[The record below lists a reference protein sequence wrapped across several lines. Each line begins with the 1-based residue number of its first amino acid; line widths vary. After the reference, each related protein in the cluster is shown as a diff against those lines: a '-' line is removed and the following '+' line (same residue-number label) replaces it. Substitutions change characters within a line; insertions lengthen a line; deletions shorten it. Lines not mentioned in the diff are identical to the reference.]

1 MKGRNLAGKR
11 QKVKGKGQKSEN
23 IQAFF
28 SPFPKFFASFLRL
41 SVLALFTAY
50 CSLLTVNAQSVYE
63 NRRIENVAVAFE
75 GNDRAISAAQQF
87 ELTIRSVLGETYS
100 AVKVRDAL
108 DTLYKTRRI
117 VSVKVEATPLD
128 ATGVNLRFVIKRKTE
143 AEQININIG
152 STVGDKVTEQ
162 ELLLKLNLTN
172 PGASV
177 TEQTLRDNA
186 DAILVYLRE
195 RGFFNAEVTYTQAPL
210 KSETEV
216 AVTFLVTPNAQAKVD
231 KFSIS
236 IEGFDAAKIQ
246 QKIKLKPGE
255 LFSRETLAKDVE
267 KIRKALREEDFL
279 APELE
284 EPRVVFD
291 RDDPRNVVEI
301 TLNGKVG
308 ATVNVTVNAGEDEKV
323 GKGKQEELLSVR
335 REGTLDY
342 ASIIEGSRRLRNY
355 FQEKGYFFATVTPNC
370 AVNPEFTGDEA
381 AVFTNGTEV
390 LCSALNGPS
399 LTNRTVDIEYRADLN
414 RKLKLVD
421 IRIQGTTQFNAE
433 DIQSVLESQEAN
445 FLGFIPY
452 FGFGRGYT
460 SSEIL
465 EEDRTTIASLLRE
478 LGYRRNNVTVRQ
490 GVSPNGEDLI
500 ITFVATEGVP
510 TRISEVQIEGN
521 TSFSDAELEAKLP
534 NLVGK
539 NLSRA
544 RARNGVRELANY
556 YSNSGYYDAKVNYSI
571 VELGTDAATGEE
583 LVKLVYTLENE
594 GKKVFVNRI
603 LINGNERTDGD
614 AILKAINLKSDQVLR
629 STDIFT
635 SEQNLYA
642 TDAFDLVEIK
652 PEPAGERADGNR
664 LSDIIIDV
672 KEKAPRLIT
681 YGGGFSTDFGAN
693 GFFDIRHFNLL
704 GKLLQGGARIR
715 ASQRQQLA
723 QFDLINPR
731 FLKDGRNADGSIRFA
746 PLTLSAQYQRDS
758 TVTRFFRS
766 TFDRGTGGI
775 VQRVDADGNPIDE
788 FGGNAGDPTINRLT
802 LSAETSRTIS
812 RRYRSFLFA
821 RFRFEDVRLRNF
833 ESLLVKDL
841 LRPDSKIRT
850 SGFGTNFVFDTRQD
864 CSIKYTILDIIAKGD
879 PGDPCR
885 YSATNP
891 TRGIYLTADYTVSV
905 PALGANVGFQKFQ
918 GSFYSFYTPKFL
930 RNTTFAGRAILG
942 LATVFSRS
950 QTVSTAQFPDLE
962 DSLPISERF
971 FAGGSTTLRGFE
983 FEQAGPRVVIVPQ
996 GTFRNSEGNP
1006 VFLSPFTIPF
1016 GGNALAI
1023 VNAEAR
1029 IPLTDSIRA
1038 VPFYDG
1044 GNVFRRVS
1052 DIFNPPE
1059 VAPNDVFRQNLRAV
1073 WSHTVGLGFRI
1084 KTPIGGEFGVDY
1096 GYLLNPPQFL
1106 IPQTDG
1112 SNAIF
1117 RIRQGQMHFRFSQ
1130 AF

>member
-1 MKGRNLAGKR
+1 MNDVEKNFLMESEKLIIDN
-11 QKVKGKGQKSEN
+11 VKKK
-23 IQAFF
+23 FLLFDYPF
-28 SPFPKFFASFLRL
+28 SIIRSRL
-41 SVLALFTAY
+41 SVLYICTLIALFS
-50 CSLLTVNAQSVYE
+50 CSVFAQSVYE
-63 NRRIENVAVAFE
+63 NRRIENVAVTFE
-75 GNDRAISAAQQF
+75 GNDRAAAAAQQF
-87 ELTIRSVLGETYS
+87 ELTIKSVLGEKYS

-108 DTLYKTRRI
+108 DTLYKTQRV
-117 VSVKVEATPLD
+117 VSVKVEATPVD
-128 ATGVNLRFVIKRKTE
+128 ATGVNLRFIIKRKTE

-152 STVGDKVTEQ
+152 NTVGDKVTEQ

-186 DAILVYLRE
+186 DAILIYLRE

-216 AVTFLVTPNAQAKVD
+216 SVTFQVTPNAQATIE
-231 KFSIS
+231 KFAIN
-236 IEGFDAAKIQ
+236 IEGFNAAKVQ
-246 QKIKLKPGE
+246 QKLKLKPGE
-255 LFSRETLAKDVE
+255 NFSRETLAADVVR
-267 KIRKALREEDFL
+267 IRKALREEDFL
-279 APELE
+279 APEIE

-291 RDDPRNVVEI
+291 RDNPRNVVEI

-308 ATVNVTVNAGEDEKV
+308 ATVNVTVNAGKEEKV

-355 FQEKGYFFATVTPNC
+355 FQEKGYFFATVTPYC
-370 AVNPEFTGDEA
+370 SVNPEFTGDEA

-399 LTNRTVDIEYRADLN
+399 LMNRTVGIEYRADLN

-421 IRIQGTTQFNAE
+421 IRIQGTSQFNAE
-433 DIQSVLESQEAN
+433 DIKGVLDSQEAN

-460 SSEIL
+460 SSEII
-465 EEDRTTIASLLRE
+465 ENDRTTVSSLLRE
-478 LGYRRNNVTVRQ
+478 LGYRRNTVTVRQ

-500 ITFVATEGVP
+500 ITFVASEGAP

-521 TSFSDAELEAKLP
+521 TSFSNTELETKLP

-544 RARNGVRELANY
+544 RARNGVREIANY

-571 VELGTDAATGEE
+571 VEIGKDATTGEE

-603 LINGNERTDGD
+603 LISGNERTDSD
-614 AILKAINLKSDQVLR
+614 AILKAINLKTDQVLR

-635 SEQNLYA
+635 SEQNLFA
-642 TDAFDLVEIK
+642 TDAFELVEIK

-746 PLTLSAQYQRDS
+746 PLTLSAAYQRDS

-766 TFDRGTGGI
+766 TFDQGTFGI
-775 VQRVDADGNPIDE
+775 VQRIDENGNPIDQ
-788 FGGNAGDPTINRLT
+788 FGGKAGNPTINRLT
-802 LSAETSRTIS
+802 LTAETSRTIS
-812 RRYRSFLFA
+812 RRKRSFLFA
-821 RFRFEDVRLRNF
+821 RYRFEDVRLQKF

-841 LRPDSKIRT
+841 LRPDSRIRI
-850 SGFGTNFVFDTRQD
+850 SGFGANFSFDTRED

-891 TRGIYLTADYTVSV
+891 THGNYLTADYNISL
-905 PALGANVGFQKFQ
+905 PFLGANTGFQKFQ
-918 GSFYSFYTPKFL
+918 ASYNTYYTASFL
-930 RNTTFAGRAILG
+930 RDTTFAGRAVLG
-942 LATVFSRS
+942 LAKVFSRS
-950 QTVSTAQFPDLE
+950 GTVSTAQFPDLE

-971 FAGGSTTLRGFE
+971 FAGGSTTLRGFD

-996 GTFRNSEGNP
+996 GAFRDSKGKP
-1006 VFLSPFTIPF
+1006 IFLNPFTIPF

-1029 IPLTDSIRA
+1029 IPLTSSIRA

-1044 GNVFRRVS
+1044 GNVFRRVT
-1052 DIFNPPE
+1052 DIFNPPDVDE
-1059 VAPNDVFRQNLRAV
+1059 NDVFRRNLRAI
-1073 WSHTVGLGFRI
+1073 WSHTVGLGVRI

-1112 SNAIF
+1112 TNSIY
-1117 RIRQGQMHFRFSQ
+1117 RIRQGQIHFRFSQ